1 MALLDLYFAHGL
13 VEGLE
18 LALQH
23 PRDALADLADFGLEH
38 RSQALLQQRLYYLP
52 RHALHHPQH
61 LLLELLLLEVVLL
74 YLHARRVERAAVPA
88 HQQLHLLELV
98 RFAAERLSLA
108 LALFLHAL
116 PVGLGVNV
124 RLQRHH
130 FGCPL
135 LLLLLLSPY
144 SLLRPAYSLLHCAQ
158 CLLLQVCP
166 CLLLQ
171 VCACLLLQVCPCLL
185 LQVCP
190 CLPQCLL
197 LVLCGALFFPL
208 LQSTLDNVVAELL
221 NILCVPGYLGVDNVF
236 LML

>member
-158 CLLLQVCP
+158 CLLL
-166 CLLLQ
+166 L
-171 VCACLLLQVCPCLL
+171 VCPCLL

>member
-38 RSQALLQQRLYYLP
+38 RS
-52 RHALHHPQH
+52 HA
-61 LLLELLLLEVVLL
+61 
-74 YLHARRVERAAVPA
+74 
-88 HQQLHLLELV
+88 
-98 RFAAERLSLA
+98 
-108 LALFLHAL
+108 
-116 PVGLGVNV
+116 
-124 RLQRHH
+124 
-130 FGCPL
+130 
-135 LLLLLLSPY
+135 
-144 SLLRPAYSLLHCAQ
+144 
-158 CLLLQVCP
+158 
-166 CLLLQ
+166 
-171 VCACLLLQVCPCLL
+171 L

-221 NILCVPGYLGVDNVF
+221 NILCVPGYLGADNVF

>member
-135 LLLLLLSPY
+135 LLLLLLSLY

-158 CLLLQVCP
+158 
-166 CLLLQ
+166 
-171 VCACLLLQVCPCLL
+171 CLLLQVCPCLL